1 MAKKVKSIITDGG
14 FTVTDSNGTIVMQI
28 RTSSSFSIA
37 DSCYGTP
44 PGSPSSPCRRRYD

>member
-14 FTVTDSNGTIVMQI
+14 FNGTIVMQI
-28 RTSSSFSIA
+28 RTSSSFSIT